1 MFADECGI
9 VWRVGSFEYEFTSSK
24 DGSKPAGLYPNVVSY
39 GAVMKAVDW
48 VRALHLLEQ
57 LQVRV
62 VLGTVSTHQSH
73 RYPL

>member
-1 MFADECGI
+1 M
-9 VWRVGSFEYEFTSSK
+9 
-24 DGSKPAGLYPNVVSY
+24 SY

-62 VLGTVSTHQSH
+62 VLGTVFTHQSH
-73 RYPL
+73 RYPRCELPSYQGGGVAAQWYDLCGGG